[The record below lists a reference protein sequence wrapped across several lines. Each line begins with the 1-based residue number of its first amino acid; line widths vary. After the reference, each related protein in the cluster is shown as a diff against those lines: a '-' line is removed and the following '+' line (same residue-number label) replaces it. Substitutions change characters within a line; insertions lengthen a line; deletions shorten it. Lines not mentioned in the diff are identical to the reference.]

1 MEQTEATRKKNE
13 VFKAK
18 ALEKSREK
26 FEAACEEH
34 KAEIGDNDD
43 AIRSAIAANAVMI
56 DNLATEMKRMDN
68 SPELIAVKEMHA
80 SIEKSVQQINLSL
93 GETLR
98 TIEGFHAET
107 HKILNRIE
115 DGHDTQLSTLKRITA
130 LEKEI
135 GTLKKQLEPETPE
148 VDVDLGIREVEPQ
161 RKRIGAYILDFCR
174 QYEGKIDVVYA
185 MAGMPIEKESHHL
198 REFSADFVGVVLK
211 LAGIVLKP
219 VGAGFPPKRYY
230 PEDYVID
237 ALTKAPDFGDLVV
250 FKDYVAFFAG
260 VDEDGTRMLFGTNGK
275 RNIEMQPEERYEQI
289 TELIGY
295 VRVEDPFGWTPPD
308 CLLPGFVV

>member
-18 ALEKSREK
+18 ALEKAREK

-34 KAEIGDNDD
+34 KAEIGDNND
-43 AIRSAIAANAVMI
+43 AMRSAIAANAVMI

-107 HKILNRIE
+107 YKILNRIE

-161 RKRIGAYILDFCR
+161 RKRIGAYIMDFCR

-185 MAGMPIEKESHHL
+185 MAGMPVEKELHL
-198 REFSADFVGVVLK
+198 REFSADFVGVVLR
-211 LAGIVLKP
+211 LADAGTTSCTYP
-219 VGAGFPPKRYY
+219 QDYAGTVG
-230 PEDYVID
+230 EM
-237 ALTKAPDFGDLVV
+237 TKAPDFGDLVV

-275 RNIEMQPEERYEQI
+275 WNIEMQPEERYEQI

-295 VRVEDPFGWTPPD
+295 VRVEEPVGWTPPD